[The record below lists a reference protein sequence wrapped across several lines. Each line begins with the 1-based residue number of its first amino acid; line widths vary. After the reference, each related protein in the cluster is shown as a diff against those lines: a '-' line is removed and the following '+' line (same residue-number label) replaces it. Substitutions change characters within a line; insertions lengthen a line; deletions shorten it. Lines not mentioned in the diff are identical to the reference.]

1 VGEAEIARLVE
12 LQRGFVHRK
21 QLLAA
26 GIGRGAIARRL
37 GSGRLHIA
45 YRDVYLAGRPRVEPF
60 GLATA
65 AIMHFNGSALL
76 SHRTAAAVWMMI
88 ESEGEVVEL
97 TLLGRNAHR
106 RPGLTVHRAA
116 AIAPADVRRHLD
128 LPVTAPARTLV
139 DLAGCVSALELE
151 NALAECRARSLA
163 SDTEIRAALARVR
176 GRAGAAK
183 LRAMLDSGAAA
194 LTRSKAE
201 RKLIALLR
209 AADLPEPLANATV
222 CGHKVD
228 LHWPAQKLVV
238 EFDGWDTH
246 HTRNA
251 FETDRRRDQRLIA
264 AGYRVIR
271 ITWWQLEHEPYAVIA
286 RIAAALC

>member
-1 VGEAEIARLVE
+1 MRLVE
-12 LQRGFVHRK
+12 LQRGFVHRR

-37 GSGRLHIA
+37 RSRRLHIA
-45 YRDVYLAGRPRVEPF
+45 YRDVYLSGRPRVEPF

-65 AIMHFNGSALL
+65 AIMHFHGYALL
-76 SHRTAAAVWMMI
+76 SHSTAAAAWGMV
-88 ESEGEVVEL
+88 ETEGELVEV
-97 TLLGRNAHR
+97 TLIGRNAHQ
-106 RPGLTVHRAA
+106 RPGLKIHRVA
-116 AIAPADVRRHLD
+116 AIAPVDVRRHLD

-139 DLAGCVSALELE
+139 DLAGCVSALDLE
-151 NALAECRARSLA
+151 NALAESRARNLTSDAQILA
-163 SDTEIRAALARVR
+163 ATARLP

-183 LRAMLDSGAAA
+183 LRELLDSGTTA

-209 AADLPEPLANATV
+209 AADLPQPLANATV

-228 LHWPAQKLVV
+228 LHWPAHKLIV
-238 EFDGWDTH
+238 EFDGWETH

-251 FETDRRRDQRLIA
+251 FEIDRRRDQRLIA
-264 AGYRVIR
+264 VGYRVIR
-271 ITWWQLEHEPYAVIA
+271 ITWRQLEHEPFTVIA
-286 RIAAALC
+286 RIAAALG